1 MTTSSWPIK
10 GVQRECPSEIKQ
22 ITATAPPWDNGTIDV
37 PIRPNLIRPKPI
49 GFCSKGTVW
58 MQSSW
63 PNRLKQRLQRRC
75 SLPISCP
82 ARQEGKFCEAKLCK
96 TVLSTWSSSEKSLAE
111 WHATMDSTY
120 ISNDLSSKK
129 RDAKILL
136 FIQGLTHANQMLKS
150 CWSSVPGWSKH
161 GK

>member
-10 GVQRECPSEIKQ
+10 GVQRECPSEIKP
-22 ITATAPPWDNGTIDV
+22 ITTTAPPRDNGTIDV
-37 PIRPNLIRPKPI
+37 PTRPNLIRPKPI

-82 ARQEGKFCEAKLCK
+82 ARQEGKFCEAKL
-96 TVLSTWSSSEKSLAE
+96 
-111 WHATMDSTY
+111 
-120 ISNDLSSKK
+120 
-129 RDAKILL
+129 
-136 FIQGLTHANQMLKS
+136 
-150 CWSSVPGWSKH
+150 
-161 GK
+161 